1 MLTVISPA
9 KTLDYETPA
18 PVEDFTQ
25 PDHLT
30 QSRKL
35 VRRLRELSADDLS
48 GLMRVSDSIA
58 ELNHERFRK
67 WKTPFKPDN
76 ARQALFAFKGDV
88 YLGLDAYSLSESDI
102 DFAQQH
108 LRILSGLYG
117 ILRPLDLMQPYRLEM
132 GTRLD
137 TDAGSNL
144 YQFWDGRLTEALNR
158 EFEAADSRVLLN
170 LASNEYFKAIKPK
183 ALEAEIITP
192 QFKDFHKGEYRFI
205 QFHAKRAR
213 GSMARFVIDQRV
225 DTAEGAKDFDYDGY
239 RFAPKLSDERNWV
252 FTRRQ

>member
-18 PVEDFTQ
+18 PFGDFTL
-25 PDHLT
+25 PAHLT

-35 VRRLRELSADDLS
+35 VKRLREFDADDLS
-48 GLMRVSDSIA
+48 KLMSVSNGIA
-58 ELNHERFRK
+58 ELNQTRFK
-67 WKTPFKPDN
+67 QWKTPFKPDR

-88 YLGLDAYSLSESDI
+88 YLGLDAYSMTQPDI

-117 ILRPLDLMQPYRLEM
+117 ILRPLDLMMPYRLEM
-132 GTRLD
+132 GTRLA
-137 TDAGSNL
+137 TDAGTNL
-144 YQFWDGRLTEALNR
+144 YQFWDGRLTQALNKEMR
-158 EFEAADSRVLLN
+158 EEDSKVLLN
-170 LASNEYFKAIKPK
+170 LASNEYFKAIQPK
-183 ALEAEIITP
+183 NLKADIITP

-225 DTAEGAKDFDYDGY
+225 DTIDGARDFDYDGY
-239 RFAPKLSDERNWV
+239 RFAPKLSDESNWV